1 MSAIAMEYCPR
12 VRRRLP
18 TRFASVRSSDSRV
31 EGDQNGHQEST
42 FDLSMGS
49 CSVDVLPGPST
60 PPAALAATPLTAC
73 TATARPAV
81 SEKSA
86 PMPRDKSESM
96 SGRACVIPGSVVDE
110 DVTHDWECV
119 RSLRQLS
126 PSANAD
132 SECGIEDWASGCTS
146 YADTVGTWDD
156 GDDECE
162 AKSWTPDKGDDP
174 SHAARR
180 WDLIPEYL
188 KSPGIRKDTPFLRMH
203 GRPLDS
209 RRAPPERSTHRSA
222 RSRTLDAV
230 PHRRIHIPLLSAL
243 VSLLSIDDETFH
255 LVTHLPAHSAL
266 FPGPMDPSD
275 EEIEMAQEIHGVH
288 ALLSRHGALRE
299 GLAVACDE
307 SVLSSNPFRLSAS
320 PLFGLLDMVRGL
332 FVGGEVGSAAL
343 N

>member
-1 MSAIAMEYCPR
+1 MSAIAMGYCPR
-12 VRRRLP
+12 VRRHLP

-31 EGDQNGHQEST
+31 ESDQNDHQETAS
-42 FDLSMGS
+42 DMGS

-60 PPAALAATPLTAC
+60 APPALAATHETAC
-73 TATARPAV
+73 TARPAL
-81 SEKSA
+81 SEKST
-86 PMPRDKSESM
+86 PMPRDKSESI
-96 SGRACVIPGSVVDE
+96 SGRTRVIPDNVVDG
-110 DVTHDWECV
+110 DVAQDWECV

-126 PSANAD
+126 LSTNAD

-146 YADTVGTWDD
+146 YAGVMDTWGD

-174 SHAARR
+174 SHAAHR

-188 KSPGIRKDTPFLRMH
+188 KSPGVRKDTLFLRMH

-222 RSRTLDAV
+222 RSRTLNAV
-230 PHRRIHIPLLSAL
+230 PHRQIHIPLLSAL

-266 FPGPMDPSD
+266 FPGPINPSD
-275 EEIEMAQEIHGVH
+275 EEIDKAQEIHGLH
-288 ALLSRHGALRE
+288 ALLSRHGVLRE

-307 SVLSSNPFRLSAS
+307 SVLSSNPFWLSAS
-320 PLFGLLDMVRGL
+320 PLFGLLDIVRGL
-332 FVGGEVGSAAL
+332 FVGGSAAL

>member
-1 MSAIAMEYCPR
+1 MSAIAMEYGPR
-12 VRRRLP
+12 VRRHLP

-31 EGDQNGHQEST
+31 ESDQIDHQESAS
-42 FDLSMGS
+42 DLSMGS
-49 CSVDVLPGPST
+49 YSVDVLPGPST
-60 PPAALAATPLTAC
+60 TPPALAATHETAC
-73 TATARPAV
+73 TARPAL
-81 SEKSA
+81 SEKST
-86 PMPRDKSESM
+86 PIPRDKSESI
-96 SGRACVIPGSVVDE
+96 SGRTRVIPGNVVDG
-110 DVTHDWECV
+110 DVAHDWECV

-132 SECGIEDWASGCTS
+132 SECGIEDWASGCIS
-146 YADTVGTWDD
+146 YADIVGTWDD

-162 AKSWTPDKGDDP
+162 AKSWTSDKGDDP

-188 KSPGIRKDTPFLRMH
+188 KSSGIRKDTPFLRMH

-230 PHRRIHIPLLSAL
+230 PDRRIHIPLLSAL
-243 VSLLSIDDETFH
+243 VSLLSIDDETSH

-266 FPGPMDPSD
+266 FPGPINPSD
-275 EEIEMAQEIHGVH
+275 EEIEKAQEIHGVH
-288 ALLSRHGALRE
+288 VLLSRHGALRE

-320 PLFGLLDMVRGL
+320 PLFGLLYIVRGL
-332 FVGGEVGSAAL
+332 FVGGSATL